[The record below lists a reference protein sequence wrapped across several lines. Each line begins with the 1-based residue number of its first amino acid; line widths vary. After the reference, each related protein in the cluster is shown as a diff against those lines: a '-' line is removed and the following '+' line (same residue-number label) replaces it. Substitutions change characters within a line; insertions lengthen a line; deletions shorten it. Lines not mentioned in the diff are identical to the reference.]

1 MSVARHHAEWL
12 SLVEVSGPF
21 LSLPVLM
28 RVFPQ
33 QLDTLDAH
41 IARDTRLAYSEW
53 EDSEGDRAVHH
64 AWLQFVL
71 GRVLRLPDEV
81 LLTAQALPPGLEVTL
96 PEHGDTLRPQWAV
109 KRPEDERPA
118 LLIVSHPATQP
129 LDRPVADARWRTASP
144 ATRMMT
150 LLQGTGVPLGLVT
163 NGSDWMLVATRPGE
177 ATTYVT
183 WDAALWSEEPLTLR
197 AFCSLLGA
205 RRLYGVAEADRLPA
219 LLAESAQNQQ
229 EVTDQLGFQVR
240 KAVEVLVQAVDRIN
254 IDREGRLLAGV
265 GEKQLYQA
273 ALNVMMRL
281 VFVLSAEERGLL
293 LLGDPQWNRH
303 YAVSTLRDLLREV
316 PDENLLTYRH
326 DAWSRLLATFRAI
339 YAGVEH
345 DQMRLPAYGGALFDP
360 DRFAFLEGRAAGT
373 GWQNVPAQPLPISN
387 RTVLHL
393 LEALQFLQMR
403 LPGGVGTE
411 PRRLSFRALD
421 IEQIGHVYEGLLDHT
436 ARRATSTVLG
446 LRGSA
451 GEDAELELATLE
463 AKAAEGESALVDYL
477 KERTGRTPAALRR
490 DLGRGEP
497 PNPLALQATCAGH
510 DGLYNRLVPFA
521 HLLREDSAGQPIVI
535 HTGSIYVTKGT
546 DRRSTGTHYTPRVL
560 TEEVVRTTLD
570 PLLYSGVSEGSEPS
584 LETLKP
590 PADILALKVCDPA
603 CGSGAFLVQACRYM
617 AERVVEGWARA
628 EVASGNAGPLTV
640 PEAIPVGASHS
651 QQLLPAEPEERLALA
666 RRLVAE
672 RCLYGVDFNP
682 MAVEMAK
689 LSLWL
694 VTLHK
699 HRPFTF
705 LDHAIKCGDSLLG
718 LHDPAQLERFH
729 LVPSRAQTR
738 VVDYLLREVQQL
750 MAQARAKREEL
761 ERFTALDV
769 RDAELKA
776 RLHREA
782 EASLARVRVLAD
794 LIVGAAVSTAGSNAE
809 RSGALLDARLEEL
822 LLQAGAALVPPRE
835 ERLAAERPDDAALWP
850 LRQRAGNLL
859 GAANGSGVPR
869 RPFHWL
875 VEFPEVF
882 SASDAGGF
890 DAMVGNPPFVGGQK
904 ITGLFG
910 TDYRDHLVLYLADD
924 RRGSA
929 DLCAYFFLRAVQVL
943 RPGGTFGLLAVNTIA
958 EGDTR
963 QVGLEALLR
972 QGIALFAAR
981 PNFEWPGAAAVVAS
995 AVHGR
1000 RGDWR
1005 GARRLNGTVVP
1016 TISAFLSAEDEWS
1029 PKPLQANAGK
1039 SFQGSIVLGLGFTM
1053 SPEEA
1058 QARIAR
1064 DARNAEVL
1072 FPYLNGEDLNSHPQQ
1087 QASRWVINFWDW
1099 PLDRSAEGGT
1109 WASADERQRGLWLRD
1124 GRVPADYPARVA
1136 ADFPELLDIV
1146 RRLVKPER
1154 DQLSG
1159 NATAEG
1165 RKKKWWLYGRDAKAL
1180 YHAIGRGR
1188 VFARHPEGWSEEE
1201 TFNGVLA
1208 AIARVSK
1215 SAAIMQVEHMGVFSE
1230 ATVVLALPSIGHL
1243 GTIQSSLHVAFAWKQ
1258 ASKLKTDLRYS
1269 PSDAFD
1275 PFPFPDSVQQGL
1287 AETIGQAGQDF
1298 SSARRRALLAR
1309 DIGVTEFL
1317 RLLNQPD
1324 CADTDIVAAR
1334 QSLVVLDQTVLKAYG
1349 WTELSLE
1356 HGFHEVAS
1364 LPPNDR
1370 MRFTIS
1376 EVARLDVLRRLSAL
1390 NRQRYQEEKDAA
1402 RSLEAAREALTKA
1415 QPQRRGRKPREQEA
1429 SQQDMFG

>member
-33 QLDTLDAH
+33 QLDTLDTN
-41 IARDTRLAYSEW
+41 IARDSRLAYFEW
-53 EDSEGDRAVHH
+53 EDAEGDRAVHH

-81 LLTAQALPPGLEVTL
+81 LVTGQALPTGLEVTL
-96 PEHGDTLRPQWAV
+96 PEHGETLRPQWAV
-109 KRPEDERPA
+109 KRPEDERPS
-118 LLIVSHPATQP
+118 LLVVSYPADQP
-129 LDRPVADARWRTASP
+129 LDRPVSDARWRTASP

-150 LLQGTGVPLGLVT
+150 LVQGSGVPLGLVT
-163 NGSDWMLVATRPGE
+163 NGADWMLVATRPGE

-205 RRLYGVAEADRLPA
+205 RRFFGVAEADRLPA

-254 IDREGRLLAGV
+254 IDREGRLLTGV

-273 ALNVMMRL
+273 ALTVMMRL

-293 LLGDPQWNRH
+293 LLGDPLWNRH

-316 PDENLLTYRH
+316 PDENLLTYRQ

-360 DRFAFLEGRAAGT
+360 DRFAFLEGRTAGT
-373 GWQNVPAQPLPISN
+373 HWQDVAAQPLPISN

-403 LPGGVGTE
+403 LPGGGSE

-436 ARRATSTVLG
+436 ARRAVSTVLG

-451 GEDAELELATLE
+451 GEDVELELATLE
-463 AKAAEGESALVDYL
+463 AKAADGESALVNYL

-490 DLGRGEP
+490 DLTRGEP
-497 PNPLALQATCAGH
+497 PNPLALQAVCAGH
-510 DGLYNRLVPFA
+510 EGLYARLCPFA
-521 HLLREDSAGQPIVI
+521 HLLREDSAGQPVVI

-546 DRRSTGTHYTPRVL
+546 DRRSTGTHYTPRAL
-560 TEEVVRTTLD
+560 TEDVVKTTLD
-570 PLLYSGVSEGSEPS
+570 PLLYTGVSEGIEPS
-584 LETLKP
+584 LETLKL
-590 PADILALKVCDPA
+590 PADILTLKVCDPA

-628 EVASGNAGPLTV
+628 EAASGDAGPLTV
-640 PEAIPVGASHS
+640 PEAIPAGASHS
-651 QQLLPAEPEERLALA
+651 QQLLPVEAEERLALA

-729 LVPSRAQTR
+729 LVSSRTQAR

-750 MAQARAKREEL
+750 IALARAKREEL

-769 RDAELKA
+769 RDAELKS

-782 EASLARVRVLAD
+782 EGSLARVRVLAD
-794 LIVGAAVSTAGSNAE
+794 LIVGAALSTAGANAE
-809 RSGALLDARLEEL
+809 RSATLLDARLEEL
-822 LLQAGAALVPPRE
+822 LLQAGSELVPPQE
-835 ERLAAERPDDAALWP
+835 ERLAADRQDVALWP
-850 LRQRAGNLL
+850 LRQAAEQMLGGSNAS
-859 GAANGSGVPR
+859 GAAR

-882 SASDAGGF
+882 SATGVGGF
-890 DAMVGNPPFVGGQK
+890 DALVGNPPFVGGQK

-910 TDYRDHLVLYLADD
+910 TDYRDYMVLYLADG

-929 DLCAYFFLRAVQVL
+929 DLCAYFYLRAVQVL

-963 QVGLEALLR
+963 QVGLEAMLR

-981 PNFEWPGAAAVVAS
+981 PNFEWPGAAAVAAS
-995 AVHGR
+995 AVHGV

-1005 GARRLNGTVVP
+1005 GTRRINGAVVP

-1029 PKPLQANAGK
+1029 PKSLQANAGK
-1039 SFQGSIVLGLGFTM
+1039 SYIGSYVLGMGFTM

-1058 QARIAR
+1058 QAHIAR
-1064 DARNAEVL
+1064 DARNAEAL

-1099 PLDRSAEGGT
+1099 PLERSVDDGVWE
-1109 WASADERQRGLWLRD
+1109 SADTRQREQWLRE
-1124 GRVPADYPARVA
+1124 GRVPLDYPGRVA
-1136 ADFPELLDIV
+1136 ADFPELLEIV
-1146 RRLVKPER
+1146 RRLVKPDR
-1154 DQLSG
+1154 DQ
-1159 NATAEG
+1159 NTRRE
-1165 RKKKWWLYGRDAKAL
+1165 RREKWWHFAEKCPAL
-1180 YHAIGRGR
+1180 YHAMGRGNS
-1188 VFARHPEGWSEEE
+1188 FARHPDDWTIDIPLERV
-1201 TFNGVLA
+1201 F
-1208 AIARVSK
+1208 AICRVTK
-1215 SAAIMQVEHMGVFSE
+1215 FVAPAICQPHQVF
-1230 ATVVLALPSIGHL
+1230 ADRVVIFTADDL
-1243 GTIQSSLHVAFAWKQ
+1243 GLFGLLCSSLHEAWVRKN
-1258 ASKLKTDLRYS
+1258 ASTFETRQTYT
-1269 PSDAFD
+1269 PSDAFETLPLPPGGFDSIAGLGRVYADTRAAFCCQQSLGLTDFYNAFHD
-1275 PFPFPDSVQQGL
+1275 PELHDAQL
-1287 AETIGQAGQDF
+1287 AALRTVLADID
-1298 SSARRRALLAR
+1298 RALLA
-1309 DIGVTEFL
+1309 
-1317 RLLNQPD
+1317 
-1324 CADTDIVAAR
+1324 
-1334 QSLVVLDQTVLKAYG
+1334 AYG
-1349 WTELSLE
+1349 WADLDPE
-1356 HGFHEVAS
+1356 HGFHEISS
-1364 LPPNDR
+1364 LPANDR
-1370 MRFTIS
+1370 VRFTIS
-1376 EVARLDVLRRLSAL
+1376 EAARLEVLRRLSAL
-1390 NRQRYQEEKDAA
+1390 NRQRHQE
-1402 RSLEAAREALTKA
+1402 
-1415 QPQRRGRKPREQEA
+1415 EQEA
-1429 SQQDMFG
+1429 AQSLQGAPSRPTAPRAGTGRPAANRAAAQSAQATLFE